1 MIIRLRENSLMLQS
15 IRNNS
20 QGLLAKIFVGFIVFV
35 FAIFGLDSIV
45 GTIVNT
51 NSTVSV
57 NGVAI
62 DELAIESEAQGI
74 RENFLS
80 SLGAQVDIPTIDTM
94 QFRERAINNLIERQ
108 LLIQAAFAN
117 GMLISAATLDREIAQ
132 TSDFQ
137 VDGVFNNV
145 RAQALLASFGY
156 TPASYRASR
165 QQQGL
170 LNQMLTA
177 YTVSSFATPKELE
190 NLARINEEKRN
201 FRYIRIDAK
210 NLAEIQVVSEEEVS
224 EYYDANSALFM
235 QRERVSLEYL
245 ELNKNDLLTQIL
257 VTDDQIQAQYDIE
270 ISTIKALTERRAS
283 HILLQAI
290 ANETEKAMGQAELIK
305 SRIDAGESFE
315 DLAAEFS
322 IDTGSAQYGGDVG
335 YTTGETFAEEFEAAL
350 SQLEIGQVSRPI
362 GTQFGIHL
370 IKLTEIIEG
379 EVVSIEE
386 SRDRIQR
393 ELQDQ
398 AVEDVY
404 VSRAEELS
412 NLSFESIDLQEPAD
426 ILDLAIQTT
435 VLFDNTGGLG
445 IASDIGV
452 INAAFSSDVLEGLN
466 SELIALDESR
476 SVVVRMLE
484 LRGPELRT
492 VEEVSSEVES
502 TLRMQKAER
511 QALSLGE
518 AFLTNLNNDQNID
531 NLLAV
536 QGLDWS
542 GGQNLSR
549 TSSGLDPEIMQMIFA
564 IYKPDEDSVLQGKQ
578 LTSGDFIIVELL
590 EILPGSLQEMS
601 EDNQLALQS
610 YLMQLSANSD
620 FNAYMSGIQSKADIE
635 R

>member
-1 MIIRLRENSLMLQS
+1 MLQN

-45 GTIVNT
+45 GTIGNT

-62 DELAIESEAQGI
+62 DELAIESEAQRI
-74 RENFLS
+74 TQELLS
-80 SLGAQVDIPTIDTM
+80 SLGAQIDLSTIDTT
-94 QFRERAINNLIERQ
+94 QFREQAINNLVERE
-108 LLIQAAFAN
+108 LLIQTAFEN

-132 TSDFQ
+132 TTDFQ
-137 VDGVFNNV
+137 VDGVFSNE

-156 TPASYRASR
+156 TPATYRASL

-170 LNQMLTA
+170 LNQMFTV
-177 YTVSSFATPKELE
+177 YSVSSFATPNELE

-201 FRYIRIDAK
+201 FRYIRVDAN
-210 NLAEIQVVSEEEVS
+210 NLSVTQVVSDDEIS
-224 EYYDANSALFM
+224 QYYDANSALFM
-235 QRERVSLEYL
+235 QGERVSLEYL
-245 ELNKNDLLTQIL
+245 ELNKNDLLAEIE

-270 ISTIKALTERRAS
+270 LSTLQAQTERRAS
-283 HILLQAI
+283 HILLQAA
-290 ANETEKAMGQAELIK
+290 ANEVEEVIGQAELIK

-322 IDTGSAQYGGDVG
+322 VDNGSAQYGGDVG
-335 YTTGETFAEEFEAAL
+335 YTTGETFAEEFESAL
-350 SQLEIGQVSRPI
+350 EGLELDEVSGPI
-362 GTQFGIHL
+362 RTQFGIHL
-370 IKLTEIIEG
+370 IKLTEITED
-379 EVVSIEE
+379 EAPSIEE

-398 AVEDVY
+398 AVEDIY
-404 VSRAEELS
+404 IAKAEELN

-426 ILDLAIQTT
+426 ILDLTIQTT
-435 VLFDNTGGLG
+435 DLFDNAGGLG
-445 IASDIGV
+445 IAAESGV
-452 INAAFSSDVLEGLN
+452 ISAAFSSDVQEGLN
-466 SELIALDESR
+466 SELIALDDSR
-476 SVVVRMLE
+476 SVVIRMLE
-484 LRGPELRT
+484 LREPELRSMI
-492 VEEVSSEVES
+492 EASAEVES
-502 TLRMQKAER
+502 TLRMQKAEE

-518 AFLTNLNNDQNID
+518 TFLSNLNNDQNID

-536 QGLDWS
+536 QGLEWS

-549 TSSGLDPEIMQMIFA
+549 TSSGLDPEILQMIFD
-564 IYKPDEDSVLQGKQ
+564 ISKPDESSVLLGQQ
-578 LTSGDFIIVELL
+578 LASGDYVIAELL
-590 EILPGSLQEMS
+590 EVIPGDLDEMS

-610 YLMQLSANSD
+610 YLMQLGATSD
-620 FNAYMSGIQSKADIE
+620 FSAYMSGVQTKADIE